1 MERRQFLKS
10 AAVLLAG
17 VSSAAVVRAI
27 ESGVPAVQPIAQ
39 AFLDAGQRAMI
50 EALAEMIIPRTDTP
64 GAMEAGVPHFI
75 ELMVSD
81 WYSETERGIFVAGLA
96 QLDEFC
102 SARSGKPFLQC
113 DAGARVA
120 ALLDAERL
128 AGLYVPERTEPDIFG
143 RYVDQHTPFFTKLKE
158 LTVLG
163 YYTSEVGATQELA
176 YNPMPMRYDGDH
188 DFAAVG
194 RQWSW

>member
-1 MERRQFLKS
+1 MERRRFLKS
-10 AAVLLAG
+10 TAWLLAG

-27 ESGVPAVQPIAQ
+27 ETGVPAVQPIGH
-39 AFLDAGQRAMI
+39 AFLDSGQRAMI
-50 EALAEMIIPRTDTP
+50 ETLAGMIIPRTDTP
-64 GAMEAGVPHFI
+64 GAIEAGVPHFI

-81 WYSETERGIFVAGLA
+81 WYTATERGIFVAGLA
-96 QLDEFC
+96 QLDEHC
-102 SARSGKPFLQC
+102 VTHAGKPFTQC
-113 DAGARVA
+113 DTAQQVA
-120 ALLDAERL
+120 ALGDAERL
-128 AGLYVPERTEPDIFG
+128 AGLYVPEQTEPDIFG

-188 DFAAVG
+188 DFAAIG